1 MTPEQFTYWLQ
12 GFVEL
17 GKGAAPTAE
26 QWKSI
31 QEHLATVFKK
41 VTPPVEDAKTVET
54 DVQRSMREYSER
66 TKQQRTPPQ
75 IQQPFYP
82 SQPWI
87 QPGTGVTYPVNPMI
101 VTC

>member
-17 GKGAAPTAE
+17 GKGAAPTPE

-41 VTPPVEDAKTVET
+41 VTPPVAENASIAGNKTNAIDWQKISEDLAR
-54 DVQRSMREYSER
+54 QA
-66 TKQQRTPPQ
+66 QQTPQ
-75 IQQPFYP
+75 WYP
-82 SQPWI
+82 GYYPNQPWLNGSGI
-87 QPGTGVTYPVNPMI
+87 APGTI
-101 VTC
+101 IC